1 MGPNVVLQNNIGHQS
16 KYRYVQNSASKFC
29 IYQLFAPNKTSRM
42 QILVPMKIYGFGI
55 LTILIGILRMDIL
68 KYAQGKSIPDKTC
81 MSVLAGS
88 FTC

>member
-1 MGPNVVLQNNIGHQS
+1 
-16 KYRYVQNSASKFC
+16 
-29 IYQLFAPNKTSRM
+29 M

-68 KYAQGKSIPDKTC
+68 KYAQGKLIPDKTC